1 MVVADAQNETLYLD
15 ITQTFHLW
23 FSIFNPKPATLVTKL
38 KLQSYGAPWDPS
50 VVGVSFTPLFAWER
64 QRVFVWIDLVSHY
77 VARRFLPTRAAPRLS
92 PTPTS
97 GSTRL
102 DSKKTGCCDQ
112 QCPRK
117 CLSVGIWSVGANK
130 EAINAEDEDGVW
142 CFMHSLNIGGVV
154 FIYLSSERVVSFVIH
169 SLLEG
174 RWKHRNQVALLH
186 SLNCKL

>member
-23 FSIFNPKPATLVTKL
+23 FSIFKPKPATLVTKL

-50 VVGVSFTPLFAWER
+50 VVGVSFTLFFPLER

-77 VARRFLPTRAAPRLS
+77 VARRFLPTRAALRLS
-92 PTPTS
+92 PTPTR

-102 DSKKTGCCDQ
+102 YSKETGCCDQ

-117 CLSVGIWSVGANK
+117 CLPVGIWSVGPK
-130 EAINAEDEDGVW
+130 GEAINAEDEDGVW
-142 CFMHSLNIGGVV
+142 CFMLSLNIGGVW
-154 FIYLSSERVVSFVIH
+154 YLYTLALNELCFCNTLIV
-169 SLLEG
+169 G
-174 RWKHRNQVALLH
+174 RLVDTQKPGWA
-186 SLNCKL
+186 SP